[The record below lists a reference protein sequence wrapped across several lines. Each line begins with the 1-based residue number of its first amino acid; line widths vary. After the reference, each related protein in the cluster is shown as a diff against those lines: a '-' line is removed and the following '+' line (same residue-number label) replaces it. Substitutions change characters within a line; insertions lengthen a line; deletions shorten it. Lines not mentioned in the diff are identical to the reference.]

1 MPRTVRNHR
10 RFRDRHAQNS
20 DLGWWISGTLV
31 LTLLV
36 ALVVYGVTRPNLTTI
51 NTQPTPIA
59 PRATPS
65 AKLLNL
71 MIACRTRW
79 AHPAQINNGCW
90 NSYTRIRER
99 VHRPQRKHDCLTCAG
114 AFLT

>member
-1 MPRTVRNHR
+1 MPRTVRKYPR
-10 RFRDRHAQNS
+10 VPERHDKNS
-20 DLGWWISGTLV
+20 DLVWWISGTLV

-59 PRATPS
+59 PQTNTVGQVLSP
-65 AKLLNL
+65 

-90 NSYTRIRER
+90 NSYTRNRELFID
-99 VHRPQRKHDCLTCAG
+99 HGGSTIG
-114 AFLT
+114 